1 MGAEGTREMRVRSG
15 PGPVGAALSSDL
27 DARAARVG
35 RCPAAAHQVSLSPA
49 RAASARVRPAILA
62 PDGLPRERSD
72 GRGAVDLVTAQ
83 RKIGKGR
90 GGREVTQANFAF
102 SSARPPGRRRRWSA
116 AVKPAACDRSRSD
129 VYSSACFLVVESDGD
144 CDPSQRSGEGTD
156 VMHGY
161 ASATHPS
168 PRIVST

>member
-15 PGPVGAALSSDL
+15 PVPVGAALSSDL

-102 SSARPPGRRRRWSA
+102 SSARPPGRRRRWSE

-129 VYSSACFLVVESDGD
+129 VYSSACFLVVESDR
-144 CDPSQRSGEGTD
+144 SQRSGKGTD
-156 VMHGY
+156 VMRDY
-161 ASATHPS
+161 
-168 PRIVST
+168 